1 MNVAAP
7 QSASLPNHFAP
18 PARTPSTRR
27 QLYHHPTLHMRTGSN
42 SSPRLSAHEF
52 VPSSSPLPPQCSP
65 APAQQQFKQR
75 PVSASKPSPPLAPIP
90 GSYPTHVHSQPQPQ
104 QQQHKQPLQRQPTA
118 GSSNSLNQYIQP
130 GPPIVSGHRRQT
142 ASTSTSASSIA
153 RIPSSQGLYPVSTPP
168 MLQARPTSI
177 SPADTYVARL
187 RRAKATVWSARGQ
200 REDLDRSNSKEDKY
214 NKKYVQSKQ
223 RTSTSKVLPFI
234 KKHFT
239 NSSRIN

>member
-7 QSASLPNHFAP
+7 QSATLPNHFAP

-42 SSPRLSAHEF
+42 SSPRHSAQEF
-52 VPSSSPLPPQCSP
+52 VPSQRSSSPLPPQYSP
-65 APAQQQFKQR
+65 PAAQQLFKR
-75 PVSASKPSPPLAPIP
+75 PVSNQPSPPLAPIL
-90 GSYPTHVHSQPQPQ
+90 GSFPTHVHSQTQ
-104 QQQHKQPLQRQPTA
+104 QKQPLQRQTTT
-118 GSSNSLNQYIQP
+118 GSSNSLNQYIHP
-130 GPPIVSGHRRQT
+130 GPPLVAGHRRQT

-153 RIPSSQGLYPVSTPP
+153 RIPSYPSSTPP
-168 MLQARPTSI
+168 MMQARPNSM

-214 NKKYVQSKQ
+214 NKKYVQAKQ
-223 RTSTSKVLPFI
+223 RTSSSKVTCHPM
-234 KKHFT
+234 T
-239 NSSRIN
+239 SANG